1 MYLLEFS
8 ERLLNQAA
16 QIPSRGTGGCNTAV
30 CRHHQQSGT
39 NQASTVTAQNV
50 ISMLVLYH
58 EHNGFAKIK
67 LLGLFK

>member
-1 MYLLEFS
+1 VLRETGDPTGAQPPLEDMR
-8 ERLLNQAA
+8 ERE
-16 QIPSRGTGGCNTAV
+16 G
-30 CRHHQQSGT
+30 
-39 NQASTVTAQNV
+39 VTAQNV